1 MLKITDLST
10 VTWLLQ
16 TFLLSFKR
24 EKIHVEMLK
33 EEDDVQDEQR
43 SFY

>member
-16 TFLLSFKR
+16 TFLLSFIR
-24 EKIHVEMLK
+24 EKLEMLK
-33 EEDDVQDEQR
+33 EEDDV
-43 SFY
+43 